1 MPIYNKAVKAVKD
14 LKAADIT
21 EMRGTK
27 VPSAGLLLVAKVLC
41 QYFTQKPKII
51 RGQTAK
57 EGNQEDYW
65 EPCQKTLLKPDLLTK
80 MQDFPKDSIEQSL
93 IDVI

>member
-41 QYFTQKPKII
+41 QYFNTKPKII
-51 RGQTAK
+51 RG
-57 EGNQEDYW
+57 
-65 EPCQKTLLKPDLLTK
+65 
-80 MQDFPKDSIEQSL
+80 
-93 IDVI
+93 